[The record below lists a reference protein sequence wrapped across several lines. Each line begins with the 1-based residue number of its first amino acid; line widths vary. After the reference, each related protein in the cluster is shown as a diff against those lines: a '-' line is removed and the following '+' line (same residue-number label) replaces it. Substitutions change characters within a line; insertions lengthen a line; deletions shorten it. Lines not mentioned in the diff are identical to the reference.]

1 MKKDITVKELVSLVE
16 KSSTDF
22 EEENSELKRKYLIWN
37 IETFNFLASKV
48 SVGLGSFGTG
58 YPFYALDERMQ
69 GKLPIIQ
76 EQVRYNRQLVKDG
89 KNIENSI
96 WKCKSCLKQNYKDM
110 PDLKII
116 CKPCPNMIN
125 ELKPRKIINRLPD
138 LDMWIICKDGSV
150 DVAQKEISKL
160 LDEIGMNSSD
170 VDPISSI
177 NDVYRIAKQI
187 KNNEFSRIFLPI
199 DAHIIEYST
208 IKELID
214 QVPEELQKSK
224 IDEKKPY
231 LPIYPKS
238 YRKDWQYD
246 DEAYNFVY
254 DYLASF
260 TGFNLTMQMEEAL
273 RNSRMSVVRENSPEE
288 LYEYLSKSSTS
299 STLRRFQT
307 PELKNCFFKKI
318 INWQKKYLEKKEFE
332 R

>member
-125 ELKPRKIINRLPD
+125 
-138 LDMWIICKDGSV
+138 
-150 DVAQKEISKL
+150 
-160 LDEIGMNSSD
+160 
-170 VDPISSI
+170 
-177 NDVYRIAKQI
+177 
-187 KNNEFSRIFLPI
+187 
-199 DAHIIEYST
+199 
-208 IKELID
+208 
-214 QVPEELQKSK
+214 
-224 IDEKKPY
+224 
-231 LPIYPKS
+231 
-238 YRKDWQYD
+238 
-246 DEAYNFVY
+246 
-254 DYLASF
+254 
-260 TGFNLTMQMEEAL
+260 
-273 RNSRMSVVRENSPEE
+273 
-288 LYEYLSKSSTS
+288 
-299 STLRRFQT
+299 
-307 PELKNCFFKKI
+307 
-318 INWQKKYLEKKEFE
+318 
-332 R
+332 